1 MWLVFLTFVLALL
14 TFDLGVLHRKSH
26 EIGVRESLKMS
37 SFYIGLG
44 IAFSGWIWH
53 RLGED
58 AAFDYLTGFVLEQ
71 SLALDNIFV
80 IAMIFGYFGIP
91 RMYQHRVLV
100 WGIIGDRKSTR
111 LNTSH

>member
-1 MWLVFLTFVLALL
+1 MDLLFAEAMGKPLWMWLVFLTFVLALL

-71 SLALDNIFV
+71 RSEEHTSELQSLMRNSYAVFCLKKKN
-80 IAMIFGYFGIP
+80 
-91 RMYQHRVLV
+91 
-100 WGIIGDRKSTR
+100 
-111 LNTSH
+111 

>member
-26 EIGVRESLKMS
+26 ESGVRESLKMS

-53 RLGED
+53 RPGED

-71 SLALDNIFV
+71 SLAMDNIFV
-80 IAMIFGYFGIP
+80 IAMIFGYLGIP
-91 RMYQHRVLV
+91 RMRSAEGRGGKE
-100 WGIIGDRKSTR
+100 WDSTGR
-111 LNTSH
+111 SRWSPYP